1 MIAWRLVRLFFGYD
15 FIQIGKCSM
24 HAFSIQSPVNLQA
37 KPNKLVKP
45 ELSAGPSRDVRAL
58 TKGGHILVFRFDLLI
73 PKSAEDL
80 FSLAILVFY

>member
-1 MIAWRLVRLFFGYD
+1 
-15 FIQIGKCSM
+15 M

-80 FSLAILVFY
+80 FFPCNTSIILSRLVRNEN